1 MTHGRRDSNHA
12 AIRDALRDCGVTV
25 LDLGDAG
32 RNVPDLVCGRHGL
45 TYLLEIKS
53 PGGKERP
60 GQLAARTAWRG
71 HWVVVRSVAEALAA
85 VGMPQSCD

>member
-1 MTHGRRDSNHA
+1 MIHGRRDSNHA
-12 AIRDALRDCGVTV
+12 AIKQTLLDCGVTV
-25 LDLGDAG
+25 FDTADVGG
-32 RNVPDLVCGRHGL
+32 GFPDLVCGRHGR

-71 HWVVVRSVAEALAA
+71 HWVVCRSVAEALAA
-85 VGMPQSCD
+85 IGMPSALG